1 MQGVT
6 PGQDYFP
13 GRADDQARAG
23 MPRAAARNASRIPPS
38 ELRIT
43 AMSDET
49 PSTPTPKAKPKVV
62 AALPASVFE
71 MPKFEIPKFEMPK
84 MEVPTAFREMA
95 EKGIAQAKEQ
105 YEKVKAAA
113 EEATD
118 MLEDTYATASKGCS
132 GYGLKLIENA
142 RANTDA
148 AFDLMTELVTAKS
161 YADMVEFSSSFMR
174 KQFEALTAQSKELA
188 EHATKVA
195 TETVEPLKEGL
206 TSAFKKAA

>member
-1 MQGVT
+1 MQVVT

-13 GRADDQARAG
+13 GRADDQARAD
-23 MPRAAARNASRIPPS
+23 MPRAAARKSSRMPPS
-38 ELRIT
+38 EPRIT

-49 PSTPTPKAKPKVV
+49 PSVTPQAKPKAV

-71 MPKFEIPKFEMPK
+71 MPKFEIPKFEVPK
-84 MEVPTAFREMA
+84 MEVPAAFREMA

-105 YEKVKAAA
+105 YEKMKTVA

-118 MLEDTYATASKGCS
+118 MLEDTYATASKGYS
-132 GYGLKLIENA
+132 SYGLKLIENA

-161 YADMVEFSSSFMR
+161 YADMVELSSSFMR

-188 EHATKVA
+188 EHVTKVA
-195 TETVEPLKEGL
+195 TETAEPLKEGL

>member
-1 MQGVT
+1 
-6 PGQDYFP
+6 
-13 GRADDQARAG
+13 
-23 MPRAAARNASRIPPS
+23 
-38 ELRIT
+38 
-43 AMSDET
+43 MSDET
-49 PSTPTPKAKPKVV
+49 PSMTSPPPTVV
-62 AALPASVFE
+62 SAPVFE

-84 MEVPTAFREMA
+84 MEVPSAFREMA

-105 YEKVKAAA
+105 YEKMKAAA

-118 MLEDTYATASKGCS
+118 LLENTYATASKGCS
-132 GYGLKLIENA
+132 GYSLKMIENA

-161 YADMVEFSSSFMR
+161 YAELVELSSSYIR

-188 EHATKVA
+188 EHVQKVA
-195 TETVEPLKEGL
+195 TDTTEPLKEGF